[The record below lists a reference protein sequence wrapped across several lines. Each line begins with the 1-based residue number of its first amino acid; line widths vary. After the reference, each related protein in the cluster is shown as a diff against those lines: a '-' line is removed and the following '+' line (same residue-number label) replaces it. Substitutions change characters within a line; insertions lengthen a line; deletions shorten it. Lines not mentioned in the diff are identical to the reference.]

1 MLNKLSRR
9 FQRTFV
15 IETRLSDFHLMTLN
29 VMGKSFKKL
38 KHRVIK
44 YRSYRRFSNEAFRS
58 RLLRKLSQQTFVN
71 NNYGFEKF
79 TILLLKHCTSM
90 L

>member
-9 FQRTFV
+9 FQRTLV

-71 NNYGFEKF
+71 NDYGFEWF
-79 TILLLKHCTSM
+79 YNITLKT
-90 L
+90 LE